1 MSSNELLKLSPE
13 TPAWQDYRS
22 SNTGMLVYYVSD
34 PIPELPIREVPEEL
48 PSEIPPEPHYE
59 TGTYGFYGCNKSK
72 IRNAFVK
79 SKVRYLLFVTKYA
92 GAKADFRDKLV
103 VTGFYKISKTAD
115 VKKLHIRYGSDY
127 SCIDEQNCY
136 ALRADEKRFV
146 TVEDAFLL
154 TDEVLKSWN
163 YSARITKQ
171 TRILLD
177 EQHTAPV
184 IDFLRS
190 KPDATA
196 NYIAE
201 TKRLEPDSG
210 EETEEEAVEDST
222 VS

>member
-1 MSSNELLKLSPE
+1 MSNNELLKLSPE
-13 TPAWQDYRS
+13 AAAWQDYRS
-22 SNTGMLVYYVSD
+22 SNTGMVVFYTSD

-48 PSEIPPEPHYE
+48 PSDIIPEPHYE
-59 TGTYGFYGCNKSK
+59 TGTYGLYGCSKSK

-92 GAKADFRDKLV
+92 GAKADFRDKLFI
-103 VTGFYKISKTAD
+103 TGFFKISKTAD

-127 SCIDEQNCY
+127 SCIDEQSCF

-146 TVEDAFLL
+146 TIEDAYAV
-154 TDEVLKSWN
+154 TGDVLKSWN

-177 EQHTAPV
+177 ELQTTQVMDH
-184 IDFLRS
+184 LRS
-190 KPDATA
+190 KADATA

-210 EETEEEAVEDST
+210 ETAEEEAVEESV